1 MQQTTF
7 PGFDDQSQ
15 NFTDEER
22 KIIGLLPEGSNNP
35 RSLAMMADLAGISE
49 RRLRALIYHLV
60 TDKALPIGSQSR
72 RPGGYYWITNDEER
86 AQSAARLNS
95 QAREMYRRSRAID
108 RVALISKRDVLKRP
122 GRD

>member
-7 PGFDDQSQ
+7 PGFYESGQ

-22 KIIGLLPEGSNNP
+22 KIISLLPEGSNNP
-35 RSLAMMADLAGISE
+35 RSLAMMADLAGISK

-72 RPGGYYWITNDEER
+72 RPSGYYWITNDEER
-86 AQSAARLNS
+86 AQSAARLS
-95 QAREMYRRSRAID
+95 GQAREMYR
-108 RVALISKRDVLKRP
+108 
-122 GRD
+122 

>member
-35 RSLAMMADLAGISE
+35 RSLAMMADLAGISK

-72 RPGGYYWITNDEER
+72 RPSGYYWITNDEER
-86 AQSAARLNS
+86 AQSAARLS
-95 QAREMYRRSRAID
+95 GQAREMYRRSHAINQA
-108 RVALISKRDVLKRP
+108 ALISKWDVLK
-122 GRD
+122 GSGQ